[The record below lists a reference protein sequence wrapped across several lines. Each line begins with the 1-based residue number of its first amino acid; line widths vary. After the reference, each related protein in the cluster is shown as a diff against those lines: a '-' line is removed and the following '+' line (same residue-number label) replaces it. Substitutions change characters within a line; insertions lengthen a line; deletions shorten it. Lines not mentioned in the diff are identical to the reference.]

1 MSPVDERPAQVVS
14 SPIINSRRKVM
25 LCRAITIVLT
35 TGALPAGGLMEAG
48 SGRYS
53 SSRAASEAI
62 TTVAGRVI
70 GMNDHALASVPVY
83 VTGKTSANTE
93 TNGNF
98 SVASVTTS
106 YDITVVDAANTRALI
121 SQGLSRQDP
130 ARTRFGLTSSATPH
144 GTKAGKITGV
154 RTAAA
159 PADGR
164 AEPTGFQNPTSIN
177 CAGGSIC

>member
-14 SPIINSRRKVM
+14 SPIINSRRNVM
-25 LCRAITIVLT
+25 LCRSITVVLT
-35 TGALPAGGLMEAG
+35 AGALPAGGLMEAG

-121 SQGLSRQDP
+121 SQGLSHQDP
-130 ARTRFGLTSSATPH
+130 ARTRFGFTLGTLSSSLLP
-144 GTKAGKITGV
+144 
-154 RTAAA
+154 AA
-159 PADGR
+159 PADGK
-164 AEPTGFQNPTSIN
+164 AEPAGFNNPTIIN
-177 CAGGSIC
+177 CAGGSAC